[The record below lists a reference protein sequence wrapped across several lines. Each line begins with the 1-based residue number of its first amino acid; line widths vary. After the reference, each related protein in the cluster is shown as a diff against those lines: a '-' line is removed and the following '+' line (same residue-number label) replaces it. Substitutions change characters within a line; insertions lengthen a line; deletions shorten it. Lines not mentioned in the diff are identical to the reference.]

1 MSGYSYTVPWNFQT
15 VQNPAVVPEA
25 SSALCLEGFE
35 SEDAARYRLL
45 RRLAPVIR
53 HDLLGALQVPEM
65 MTGMIEMRL
74 RSASPDL
81 ARIRE
86 DIALLRT
93 ASEKALT
100 SSMGV
105 MSWVEPDSKQTSDLD
120 TAVLDCIAM
129 LSSPLKLKGFDLVN
143 GVAGI
148 EARLSV
154 TAVRQ
159 VLSAAL
165 IALSDHS
172 EAPAALLVEARAMA
186 GCIEISIFLSPTD
199 KAATF
204 FAARTDRPLQWREVE
219 VLARAQF
226 VQLTLTPTS
235 AHLTFN
241 RAA

>member
-1 MSGYSYTVPWNFQT
+1 MSGYSYTVPWNFKADQKT
-15 VQNPAVVPEA
+15 AVAPEA
-25 SSALCLEGFE
+25 SSALCVEGSE
-35 SEDAARYRLL
+35 REDAARYRLL

-65 MTGMIEMRL
+65 ITGMIEMRL
-74 RSASPDL
+74 RSATPDL
-81 ARIRE
+81 DKMRE
-86 DIALLRT
+86 DLALLRT
-93 ASEKALT
+93 ASEKALS
-100 SSMGV
+100 SSMSV
-105 MSWVEPDSKQTSDLD
+105 MHWIEPEGKQTSDLD

-172 EAPAALLVEARAMA
+172 EAPAALLVEAQAMP

-199 KAATF
+199 KTRTF
-204 FAARTDRPLQWREVE
+204 FAANADRPLEWHEVE
-219 VLARAQF
+219 VLAMAHA
-226 VQLTLTPTS
+226 VELTLTPTR